1 STTVRRTSLRQGY
14 GGPPKLQRRRKADT
28 TLLENTSV
36 VRLSNRTGGS
46 HVVSGFSRTEV
57 HTMKSI
63 WRFVRVAVITAAATA
78 AIFAQQRDQ
87 PISLKAMGSFYVGGE
102 RTEIKHS
109 GGV

>member
-1 STTVRRTSLRQGY
+1 
-14 GGPPKLQRRRKADT
+14 
-28 TLLENTSV
+28 V

-109 GGV
+109 GGVGSARPGHIWDGGMYVRYMLPSTNRPKVAVVMWS